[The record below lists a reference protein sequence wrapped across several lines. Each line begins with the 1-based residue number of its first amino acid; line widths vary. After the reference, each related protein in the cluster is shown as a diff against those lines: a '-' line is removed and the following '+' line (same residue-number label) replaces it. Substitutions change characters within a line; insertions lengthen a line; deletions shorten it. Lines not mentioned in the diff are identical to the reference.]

1 MTEPA
6 ISLQDVWVHYQLR
19 HAHHYNLK
27 RAVANRLRGIKEE
40 GDTIVAL
47 ENVSLDVAAG
57 ARLGLLGPNGAGKST
72 MLAVMA
78 GVLTP
83 TRGEAITRGR
93 VIALLGGPNEGLD
106 PEATGRENAIQ
117 LGVKLGETG
126 RSMER
131 RIDDII
137 DFSGLGPR
145 IDHPVYSYSSGM
157 QVRLRFSTITS
168 LRADVLLVD
177 EGIGAADAEFNSR
190 ASGRMEEFLTRSGTL
205 VLSSHDPTLVARLC
219 TTSLHLREGR
229 FTQATLP
236 E

>member
-1 MTEPA
+1 
-6 ISLQDVWVHYQLR
+6 VWVQYQLR

-27 RAVANRLRGIKEE
+27 RATTNRLRRRRDPVE
-40 GDTIVAL
+40 TITAL
-47 ENVSLDVAAG
+47 AGVSLEITAG

-83 TRGEAITRGR
+83 TRGTALTRGR

-117 LGVKLGETG
+117 LGIRLGET
-126 RSMER
+126 SKAMER
-131 RIDDII
+131 RIDDITE
-137 DFSGLGPR
+137 FSGLGAR

-177 EGIGAADAEFNSR
+177 EGIGAADADFNSR
-190 ASGRMEEFLTRSGTL
+190 AGERMDEFMTRSGTL
-205 VLSSHDPTLVARLC
+205 VLSSHDTGLVERLC
-219 TTSLHLREGR
+219 TTSLHLRDGQFVTPASSE
-229 FTQATLP
+229 
-236 E
+236 

>member
-1 MTEPA
+1 MTDPA
-6 ISLQDVWVHYQLR
+6 ISLRDVWVHYQLR

-27 RAVANRLRGIKEE
+27 RALANKLRRAEE
-40 GDTIVAL
+40 QGDTIIAL
-47 ENVSLDVAAG
+47 EDVTLDIAPG
-57 ARLGLLGPNGAGKST
+57 TRLGLLGPNGAGKST
-72 MLAVMA
+72 MLAVIA

-83 TRGEAITRGR
+83 TRGTAITRGR

-117 LGVKLGETG
+117 LGVKLGET
-126 RSMER
+126 SKKMER
-131 RIDDII
+131 RIDDIV

-190 ASGRMEEFLTRSGTL
+190 ASARLEEFLTRSGTL
-205 VLSSHDPTLVARLC
+205 VLSSHDEGLVGKLC
-219 TTSLHLREGR
+219 TSSLHLRDGR
-229 FTQATLP
+229 FTTASLP
-236 E
+236 D